1 MWEQDFFKDFL
12 VIELASV
19 LAGPAVGQFFAE
31 LGARVVKI
39 ENKKTGGDVTRNW
52 RVPGEDSAQISAYYQ
67 HINMGKE
74 VLLLDL
80 KTAADQ
86 QTAKDLIRKADLV
99 ISNFPP
105 AKAAQM
111 GMSEP
116 MLRTLNPSLIFAHLS
131 AFSKDST
138 RPAFDVV
145 LQAEAGFLFMTGH
158 PDGPPAKMP
167 VALIDLL
174 AAHQLKEGILL
185 AIIKRLQTGKGSQV
199 HASLL
204 QAAVASL
211 ANQANNWLVGNYIP
225 QRMGCQHP
233 NISPYGDVFTTQ
245 DDKLLVLAAGTERHF
260 SELCQVLNL
269 NELPQ
274 DERFKTNAQRVQNR
288 KALVELLTPAIQG
301 FNRNDLLQLLET
313 AGVPA
318 GAIRSMPE
326 VFELP
331 EAAALVKSYVLPD
344 GSNGTALRTAVFKLE

>member
-1 MWEQDFFKDFL
+1 MWEKDFFKDFL

-52 RVPGEDSAQISAYYQ
+52 RVPGEDLNQTSAYYQ

-74 VLLLDL
+74 VRFLDL
-80 KTAADQ
+80 KTQAGQ
-86 QTAKDLIRKADLV
+86 AKAHALIAKADVV

-105 AKAAQM
+105 AKAAKM
-111 GMSEP
+111 NMSEQA
-116 MLRTLNPSLIFAHLS
+116 LRALQPQMIFAHLS
-131 AFSKDST
+131 AFSKHST

-145 LQAEAGFLFMTGH
+145 LQAEAGFLFMTGQ

-185 AIIKRLQTGKGSQV
+185 AIIKRLQTGKGSSV
-199 HASLL
+199 STSLL
-204 QAAVASL
+204 EAAVASL
-211 ANQANNWLVGNYIP
+211 ANQANNWLVAKHIP

-233 NISPYGDVFTTQ
+233 NISPYGDVFTTL
-245 DDKLLVLAAGTERHF
+245 DDKMLVLAAGTERHF
-260 SELCQVLNL
+260 SGLCEVLDL
-269 NELPQ
+269 TPLST
-274 DERFKTNAQRVQNR
+274 DERFESNAQRVKNR
-288 KALVELLTPAIQG
+288 DTLVELLTPAIQA
-301 FNRNDLLQLLET
+301 FKRNELLELLEA

-331 EAAALVKSYVLPD
+331 EASALVQAYTLAD
-344 GSNGTALRTAVFKLE
+344 GSKGTALRTAVFRIE